1 MTEDGAGE
9 VGATSHKVP
18 EPELAFIPRA
28 EQWDAATR
36 AAVEWCNQT
45 CILKRSLL
53 TYLEKTFEFPETKMT
68 TLDLGRQSP
77 GWVKHYE
84 MSQHVTQ
91 LGLRHCQ

>member
-36 AAVEWCNQT
+36 AAEWCNQT

-53 TYLEKTFEFPETKMT
+53 TYLEKTLSF
-68 TLDLGRQSP
+68 
-77 GWVKHYE
+77 
-84 MSQHVTQ
+84 
-91 LGLRHCQ
+91 LRPK